1 MDYFYYRIHVNK
13 HDNIHK
19 SEAHQKV
26 WSKKE
31 RKILNITTVILIF
44 NYTDA
49 SLGTFLTCLKL

>member
-1 MDYFYYRIHVNK
+1 MDYFHYRIHENK

-31 RKILNITTVILIF
+31 RKILNITTVF
-44 NYTDA
+44 PHY
-49 SLGTFLTCLKL
+49 GVTF